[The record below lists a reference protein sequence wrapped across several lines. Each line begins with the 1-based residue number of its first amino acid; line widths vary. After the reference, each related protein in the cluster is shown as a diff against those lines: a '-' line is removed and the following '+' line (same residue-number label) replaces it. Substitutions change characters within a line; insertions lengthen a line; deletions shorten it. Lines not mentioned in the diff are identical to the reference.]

1 MFRAAYL
8 SYSAQF
14 HIDAPSS
21 FAYNVAQHILH
32 VAAAAEQGAGIVVCP
47 EYGISG
53 FSNMPKSDWVSGGW
67 YETWADP
74 GDDAWNVPCTAPDHY
89 PEAPSLVSLSCAARE
104 HSISVVASIPRLQDG
119 QLYNVALAFTES
131 GRLVSYAKQNLWGES
146 AYIDVPEG
154 NHPTTF
160 TTDAGVT
167 FGLVVCADLIYKSP
181 VLDLVGS
188 GVSGCEA
195 ERQEVERIRATL
207 ERQGVGRIRATLE
220 RQVVERIRATLER
233 QGVERIRATLERQEV
248 ERIRASDKGWGE

>member
-207 ERQGVGRIRATLE
+207 ERQGVE
-220 RQVVERIRATLER
+220 
-233 QGVERIRATLERQEV
+233 
-248 ERIRASDKGWGE
+248 